1 MLAGREHALAMLAA
15 QHATFGGALPLGAPV
30 TIDGTGVHR
39 RATRNIRNGEDT
51 PNARRA
57 PDGAMRIGLSSL
69 RRHAVGGP
77 VAAARLDKRARSAQR
92 RLRRLPR
99 PIMNAPDYATIEA
112 LIRQVLD
119 QLRAAHM
126 MLARGEAGTPL
137 RVALRD
143 AIEAHA
149 ELTDRMNADALDAH
163 AAGHIFAVVL
173 GERIGG
179 VSDLANELRGPDEP
193 PHPQATPAAAILR
206 RYPSR
211 VEAD

>member
-1 MLAGREHALAMLAA
+1 
-15 QHATFGGALPLGAPV
+15 
-30 TIDGTGVHR
+30 
-39 RATRNIRNGEDT
+39 
-51 PNARRA
+51 
-57 PDGAMRIGLSSL
+57 
-69 RRHAVGGP
+69 
-77 VAAARLDKRARSAQR
+77 
-92 RLRRLPR
+92 
-99 PIMNAPDYATIEA
+99 MNAPDYATIEA